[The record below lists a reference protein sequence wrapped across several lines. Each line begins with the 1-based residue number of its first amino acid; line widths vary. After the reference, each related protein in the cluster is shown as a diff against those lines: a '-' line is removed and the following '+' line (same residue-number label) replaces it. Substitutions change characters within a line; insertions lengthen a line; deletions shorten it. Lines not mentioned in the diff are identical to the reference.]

1 MTRTLGN
8 TIADSLQL
16 SLGYTE
22 RLLADITSSTFARF
36 ACPGGQ
42 AVESN
47 HPAFVL
53 SHLCIYAPRI
63 ISQLGRDDL
72 SVAVADQIEAT
83 GSKDAKCVD
92 DPDGLVYA
100 SMEEIVATFTKGYAN
115 AMTALREVDDET
127 LQQANPT
134 GGRMTELFPTIGSM
148 HGFYV
153 GGHMM
158 MHLGQL
164 SAWRRM
170 QGMGPA

>member
-1 MTRTLGN
+1 MSRSLGN

-16 SLGYTE
+16 SLSYAD
-22 RLLADITSSTFARF
+22 RLLQGIEASRFARF
-36 ACPGGQ
+36 ASPGGQ
-42 AVESN
+42 AIESN

-72 SVAVADQIEAT
+72 SVTVPERIQSS
-83 GSKDAKCVD
+83 GSKDAQCVD
-92 DPDGLVYA
+92 DPDGTIYA
-100 SMEEIVATFTKGYAN
+100 PMHEIVETFQRGYGN
-115 AMTALREVDDET
+115 AMTTLRESSDET
-127 LQQANPT
+127 LQQPNPT
-134 GGRMTELFPTIGSM
+134 EGRMSELFPTIGSM
-148 HGFYV
+148 HTFYV